1 MNDDPPVILLIEDNP
16 DHAEMIIR
24 LLRRY
29 HASARI
35 EHLSDGEAALAYLF
49 RRGKYSDPLEYPMP
63 RLVLL
68 DLRLPR
74 VDGLDIL
81 KQIKR
86 SEELCRIPV
95 VILTTSE
102 ADGDI
107 AGACGLCA
115 NSYLVKPMDLEA
127 FARMIETMGQYWLVW
142 NRH

>member
-1 MNDDPPVILLIEDNP
+1 MNDEPPVILLIEDNP
-16 DHAEMIIR
+16 DHAELITR

-35 EHLSDGEAALAYLF
+35 EHLPDGEAALAYLF
-49 RRGKYSDPLEYPMP
+49 RRGRYADPLESPLP

-74 VDGLDIL
+74 VDGLDVL

-86 SEELCRIPV
+86 SETLSRIPV
-95 VILTTSE
+95 VVLTTSE
-102 ADGDI
+102 AENDI
-107 AGACGLCA
+107 AAACGLCA
-115 NSYLVKPMDLEA
+115 NSYLVKPMDLAA
-127 FARMIETMGQYWLVW
+127 FASLIKTMGQYWLVW